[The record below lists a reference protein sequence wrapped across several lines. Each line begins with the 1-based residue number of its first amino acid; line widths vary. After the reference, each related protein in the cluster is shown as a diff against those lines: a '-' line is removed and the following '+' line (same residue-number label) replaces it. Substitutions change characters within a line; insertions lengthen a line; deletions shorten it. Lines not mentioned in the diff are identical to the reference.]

1 MCAVLYIQSY
11 EGADTHTRS
20 GDHGCS
26 TTYCAR
32 QAPPTLL
39 RFPVPGYVAQGNEK
53 LGDLGP
59 QPSGANIQQLV
70 WNDELAQVAEAW
82 ASQCRRGHD
91 GYPKRK
97 ICSRNYVVGQN
108 IFYQW
113 SNNPA
118 SVWTKAVKSWYNEVS
133 YMPNTYVSTFNAVPP
148 SNKVITHYSQVVWA
162 KTYEVGCGAVYY
174 TTMFRGKTYTQS
186 KIYVCNYG
194 PAANYRNRPVY
205 LEGVPASQCPN
216 TPSEVYI
223 GLCN

>member
-1 MCAVLYIQSY
+1 MAALQPTVLVKLLLLFFVFLFQGTTNYCTTTLPPSATIFRTTTCDY
-11 EGADTHTRS
+11 KAFNPAHTMTLGVNS
-20 GDHGCS
+20 KCNISWTGITDEE
-26 TTYCAR
+26 R
-32 QAPPTLL
+32 QEILDAHNTL
-39 RFPVPGYVAQGNEK
+39 RAK
-53 LGDLGP
+53 
-59 QPSGANIQQLV
+59 
-70 WNDELAQVAEAW
+70 AW

-113 SNNPA
+113 
-118 SVWTKAVKSWYNEVS
+118 TVKSWYNEVS